1 MNSKLVQTI
10 IGRDAWCWHCGTDT
24 GLVIHH
30 RKNRGMGG
38 SKKLDRADNLIRVC
52 AGYNFAMESD
62 PDIAEDAREKKHK
75 LGSWDGFDTPLFDNG
90 LGAWFILT
98 EKGEKLPSQPPQFLI

>member
-1 MNSKLVQTI
+1 
-10 IGRDAWCWHCGTDT
+10 
-24 GLVIHH
+24 
-30 RKNRGMGG
+30 MGG

-98 EKGEKLPSQPPQFLI
+98 EKGDKLPSQPPQFLI